1 MQPAWLACFFGDGVR
16 TSQSALL
23 ALCAIRPVVAAL
35 RRVAVKLR
43 QMQEQSTG
51 LAFVILG
58 MYGIAI
64 DWLDRRNRQPQDS
77 N

>member
-1 MQPAWLACFFGDGVR
+1 MQPAWLASFPDCGEP
-16 TSQSALL
+16 TSQSVLL
-23 ALCAIRPVVAAL
+23 VLCAIWPVVAAL

-43 QMQEQSTG
+43 QMQEQLTG